1 MPLPFD
7 NMQASLALTQ
17 FIPLSGIFPSNN
29 QDSNVD
35 PGGIPLGAIR
45 TFAGNFA
52 PGAGPPP
59 DPPFGGSA
67 GAEGQL
73 VPISQ
78 NTALFSLLGTMYGGN
93 GQTTFALPDLDGRT
107 MIGGQ
112 LGFGSRPAIGSN
124 DTRLVNAELP
134 SSLGG
139 SFQPFDN
146 YQSSLPVT
154 YLIRT
159 GGLYPGNGSGVD
171 FIGQIVPFAGNF
183 VPDGFLQ
190 ANGQELLINDY
201 PLLFSLIGT
210 MYGGDGNTTFAL
222 PNLTGRTAVGATSQ
236 LPLGAYF
243 GQETSLL
250 LNSQLP
256 VAAGGNGQP
265 VDNHEPSASITYLIA
280 AAGIFP
286 PHDSGA
292 IDPANRYLGEIV
304 AVAFDASLAPN
315 GWFEARGQL
324 LPINQN
330 QALFSLLGTMYGGNG
345 QTTFALPDLRDRA
358 AIGTGDEAQIAHVLG
373 SNTFTLLPDN
383 IPERLH
389 DFNGDFNSDILWRH
403 DSGQVYFWEMDGL
416 GVKAEGAVAHAA
428 VPNVWHIEGTGD
440 FDADRS
446 SDIFWRHDSGQVYV
460 WEMNGLNVKT
470 EGTIVHA
477 AVPTTWHV
485 EGISDFDGDLKSDI
499 LWRHDSGQVYL
510 WEMNGLGIKAEG
522 SVVHAAVPTTW
533 HVEGIGDF
541 DGDGKSDILWRHD
554 SGQVYIWEM
563 NGLGIKAEGS
573 VVHAAVPNDYHIQG
587 VGDFDGDGKSDILWR
602 HDSGQVYIWEME
614 GLNVKAEGAVAH
626 APVTSDWHVQSV
638 GAQYGDSNS
647 DILWRNDNGQVYVWE
662 MNGLQIK
669 AEGGIAHAAVP
680 NDWHILS

>member
-17 FIPLSGIFPSNN
+17 FIPLSGIFPANN
-29 QDSNVD
+29 SDPNVD
-35 PGGIPLGAIR
+35 PGGIPLGSIR

-52 PGAGPPP
+52 PG
-59 DPPFGGSA
+59 GSA
-67 GAEGQL
+67 QAGGQL
-73 VPISQ
+73 LPINQ
-78 NTALFSLLGTMYGGN
+78 NQALFALLGTMYGGN
-93 GQTTFALPDLDGRT
+93 GTTNFALPDLDGQT

-112 LGFGSRPAIGSN
+112 LGFASRPAIGSN

-146 YQSSLPVT
+146 YQASLPVT

-159 GGLYPGNGSGVD
+159 GGLFPSNGSGVD
-171 FIGQIVPFAGNF
+171 FIGQVVPFAGGF

-190 ANGQELLINDY
+190 ANGQEVPINDY
-201 PLLFSLIGT
+201 PVLFNLIGT
-210 MYGGDGNTTFAL
+210 TYGGDGVTTFAMPDL
-222 PNLTGRTAVGATSQ
+222 SGRTVIGASSQ
-236 LPLGAYF
+236 LQIGTYLGD
-243 GQETSLL
+243 ETSL

-256 VAAGGNGQP
+256 VAAGGSGQP
-265 VDNHEPSASITYLIA
+265 VDNREPSAALAYLISLT
-280 AAGIFP
+280 GIFP
-286 PHDSGA
+286 PHDSGSV
-292 IDPANRYLGEIV
+292 DPDTQYLGEIV
-304 AVAFDASLAPN
+304 AVAFDANVAPTS
-315 GWFEARGQL
+315 WAEAKGQL
-324 LPINQN
+324 LPINQH
-330 QALFSLLGTMYGGNG
+330 QALFSLLGTMYGGDG
-345 QTTFALPDLRDRA
+345 ITTFALPDLRGRA
-358 AIGTGDEAQIAHVLG
+358 EIGTGDEAQIAHVLG
-373 SNTFTLLPDN
+373 SNTFTLVPEN

-389 DFNGDFNSDILWRH
+389 DFNGDFNSDVLWRH
-403 DSGQVYFWEMDGL
+403 DSGQVYVWQMDGL
-416 GVKAEGAVAHAA
+416 GTTAEGAVAHAP
-428 VPNVWHIEGTGD
+428 VPNTWHIEGTGD
-440 FDADRS
+440 FDADLKG
-446 SDIFWRHDSGQVYV
+446 DILWRHDSGQVYV

-477 AVPTTWHV
+477 AVPATWHV

-499 LWRHDSGQVYL
+499 LWRHDSGQVYI

-522 SVVHAAVPTTW
+522 GVVHAPVPNDW
-533 HVEGIGDF
+533 HVQGVGDF
-541 DGDGKSDILWRHD
+541 DADGKSDILWRHD

-563 NGLGIKAEGS
+563 DSLGVKAEGG

-602 HDSGQVYIWEME
+602 HDSGQVYIWEMN

-647 DILWRNDNGQVYVWE
+647 DILWRNDNGHVYVWE
-662 MNGLQIK
+662 MNGLQVK
-669 AEGGIAHAAVP
+669 AEGAIAHAAVP
-680 NDWHILS
+680 NDWHILA